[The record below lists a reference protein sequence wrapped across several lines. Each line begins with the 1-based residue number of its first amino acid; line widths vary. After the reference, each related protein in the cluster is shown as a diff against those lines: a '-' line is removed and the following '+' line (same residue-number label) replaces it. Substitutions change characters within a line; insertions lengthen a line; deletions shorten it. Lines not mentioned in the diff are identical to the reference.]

1 VFIRNKDT
9 IVTPALTAMID
20 LAHEQF
26 AVDVDVKTPPVG
38 SILTSALASVYAA

>member
-1 VFIRNKDT
+1 
-9 IVTPALTAMID
+9 MID